1 MNRQTLAGLLN
12 RAVFLAGVLLLALAL
27 QPASAQKTSTDPE
40 LTAHEWGTFTSVGG
54 DKGVAVRWL
63 PFTSSNDLP
72 PFVEH
77 FGQSNLKLGLQG
89 TVRMETPVLYFYASR
104 PTTVS
109 VHVSFSKGL
118 ITEWYP
124 HAEQVAPNRP
134 VYDVALF
141 NGTSDGSISWNNVSV
156 EQNASSSDFPR
167 ATGDNH
173 YYAARETN
181 ASALLVKAPSGA
193 QHERFLFYRGVSS
206 FSVPIAARLATDG
219 SVELENLT
227 SSVIPNAILFERHGQ
242 GMGYSILGSLETK
255 LTAPLPQATES
266 NETPASDLEQMLV
279 SQGLFPDEAHAMVTT
294 WSGSWFDDGARI
306 IYIVPR
312 PFVDSIL
319 PLTIAPVPQQITRVF
334 VGRIELVTPAT
345 EKAVETAYASGD
357 QGTLAKYGRFLIP
370 ILERMI
376 RESSDTSRV
385 AQLRHDLDS
394 AYSAVLL
401 QARN

>member
-1 MNRQTLAGLLN
+1 
-12 RAVFLAGVLLLALAL
+12 
-27 QPASAQKTSTDPE
+27 
-40 LTAHEWGTFTSVGG
+40 
-54 DKGVAVRWL
+54 
-63 PFTSSNDLP
+63 
-72 PFVEH
+72 
-77 FGQSNLKLGLQG
+77 
-89 TVRMETPVLYFYASR
+89 METPVLYFYASR

-124 HAEQVAPNRP
+124 HADQVVPNRP

-141 NGTSDGSISWNNVSV
+141 NGTPDGSISWNNVSV
-156 EQNASSSDFPR
+156 EPNASSSDFPR
-167 ATGDNH
+167 ANADSH
-173 YYAARETN
+173 YYAAPLRVN
-181 ASALLVKAPSGA
+181 APAGSEQEK
-193 QHERFLFYRGVSS
+193 FLFYRGAST
-206 FSVPIAARLATDG
+206 FSVPIFVRLASDA

-227 SSVIPNAILFERHGQ
+227 SSAIQNAILFERHGQ
-242 GMGYSILGSLETK
+242 HVGYSILGPLETK
-255 LTAPLPQATES
+255 LTVSLPQGRNS
-266 NETPASDLEQMLV
+266 YETPANDLGQMLI
-279 SQGLFPDEAHAMVTT
+279 SQGLYPDEAEAMVKT

-357 QGTLAKYGRFLIP
+357 QATLAKYGRFLIP

-376 RESSDTSRV
+376 QESRDTSRV
-385 AQLRHDLDS
+385 AELRHDLNQ
-394 AYSAVLL
+394 AYDAVLL
-401 QARN
+401 QARK